1 MGFLLL
7 VSGMI
12 PPDVRDQRSW
22 KELRGS
28 WKFRRGNS
36 TRISQITRY
45 YDIFTNIEMYATY
58 KIIMYIGDVFNIFQS
73 YLMID
78 IIIIII
84 TIYCSPVLVWNFRSF
99 FAASHQLHQVV
110 ISCPLHCRKWSMSCH
125 DKKPERPIREMLLLK
140 AKNMTF
146 QEVMLTLECHF
157 RKMCILSLVEWCL
170 RALIK
175 SWSLPKN
182 WMWKFDEVLDSGVK
196 GLEAFTS
203 LWGVGPERK

>member
-1 MGFLLL
+1 MSDTSFGITGYMYIASFTKSTVTPSLKLIARLLKTNSSPPKIGRPSIFMGFLLL

-36 TRISQITRY
+36 TRISPITRY
-45 YDIFTNIEMYATY
+45 YDICTNIEMYATY

-125 DKKPERPIREMLLLK
+125 DKKPD
-140 AKNMTF
+140 
-146 QEVMLTLECHF
+146 C
-157 RKMCILSLVEWCL
+157 C
-170 RALIK
+170 
-175 SWSLPKN
+175 
-182 WMWKFDEVLDSGVK
+182 
-196 GLEAFTS
+196 
-203 LWGVGPERK
+203 

>member
-1 MGFLLL
+1 MFSISFNHIWWLTLLSSLLL
-7 VSGMI
+7 YIVH
-12 PPDVRDQRSW
+12 PFWCETFDHFLP
-22 KELRGS
+22 LA
-28 WKFRRGNS
+28 
-36 TRISQITRY
+36 IS
-45 YDIFTNIEMYATY
+45 
-58 KIIMYIGDVFNIFQS
+58 YI
-73 YLMID
+73 
-78 IIIIII
+78 
-84 TIYCSPVLVWNFRSF
+84 R
-99 FAASHQLHQVV
+99 VV